1 MRRDGVGMRR
11 RRTQRIAEFVASH
24 DGPISQ
30 APILRALE
38 GGGAGFTDTVTLPP
52 QDTNDAIFSAVIR
65 RCRNDPRR

>member
-1 MRRDGVGMRR
+1 MN
-11 RRTQRIAEFVASH
+11 
-24 DGPISQ
+24 GPISQ